1 MLRARIVG
9 SVDSAKIV
17 VTEAGLR
24 LCCRAASNDMLDDGA
39 DVSVLLRPERVHI
52 ETPGGGTVPGQN
64 RVAARIAD
72 VTYLGEDLHLSLDL
86 ASGDRLRA
94 SLKNA
99 NAARGWA
106 ADWTTGLLRMLFL
119 SPR

>member
-1 MLRARIVG
+1 
-9 SVDSAKIV
+9 

-24 LCCRAASNDMLDDGA
+24 LCCRAEANGMLEDGA

-52 ETPGGGTVPGQN
+52 ETPGGRTAPGQN
-64 RVAARIAD
+64 RVPARIAD

-106 ADWTTGLLRMLFL
+106 PAQAVEIVIEATDIRLLR
-119 SPR
+119 R

>member
-1 MLRARIVG
+1 MSQSLLQRAGPYR
-9 SVDSAKIV
+9 D
-17 VTEAGLR
+17 T
-24 LCCRAASNDMLDDGA
+24 
-39 DVSVLLRPERVHI
+39 H
-52 ETPGGGTVPGQN
+52 GGTAPGQN
-64 RVAARIAD
+64 RGPARIAD

-106 ADWTTGLLRMLFL
+106 PG
-119 SPR
+119 SGC